1 MTLAVLASAGH
12 VFEPPGVA
20 DFWQP
25 LVGSGA
31 WAITRTML
39 LVVVIG
45 AVLAYV
51 MVASTRKLAVVP
63 GKGQYALE
71 GAYGF
76 VRNSI
81 ARDLIGE
88 DNMRPYLPLLF
99 ATFTF
104 IFLGNFAGIVPVI
117 QFPATSR
124 IGIPIVP
131 MLFVYIVYLAV
142 GMRRR
147 GVGGYL
153 KGLSPPGVP
162 VAAQFLVYPLEFIT
176 YFITRPVTLAL
187 RLFGNMFAGHLLL
200 LLIALG
206 AEYLLVEG
214 LNGSIGLGLI
224 GIPIWLSYFVFTVF
238 ELLIQFLQAYVFTVL
253 AAFYIAD
260 SLSDEH

>member
-1 MTLAVLASAGH
+1 MNPAVLAGASH
-12 VFEPPGVA
+12 TFNPPGTA
-20 DFWQP
+20 NFWQP
-25 LVGSGA
+25 LVGTGA
-31 WAITRTML
+31 FAITRTML

-45 AVLAYV
+45 LVLAWV
-51 MVASTRKLAVVP
+51 MVRSTRKLAVVP
-63 GKGQYALE
+63 TKGQYVLE
-71 GAYGF
+71 SSYGF

-104 IFLGNFAGIVPVI
+104 ILLGNVAGIVPVI

-124 IGIPIVP
+124 IGIPIAP
-131 MLFVYIVYLAV
+131 MLFAYVVYLAI
-142 GMRRR
+142 GFRRR

-153 KGLSPPGVP
+153 KGLCPPGVP
-162 VAAQFLVYPLEFIT
+162 GAAQLLVYPLEFIT

-187 RLFGNMFAGHLLL
+187 RLFGNMFAGHILL
-200 LLIALG
+200 LLIAIG

-214 LNGSIGLGLI
+214 LDGHIGLGI
-224 GIPIWLSYFVFTVF
+224 VGIPVWLSYFVFTVF
-238 ELLIQFLQAYVFTVL
+238 ELLIEFLQAYVFTIL
-253 AAFYIAD
+253 TAFYIAD

>member
-1 MTLAVLASAGH
+1 MNPAVLAGASH
-12 VFEPPGVA
+12 EFLPPGVPN
-20 DFWQP
+20 FWQP
-25 LVGSGA
+25 FFGTGA
-31 WAITRTML
+31 FAVTRVML

-45 AVLAYV
+45 LVLAWV
-51 MVASTRKLAVVP
+51 MVRSTRKMAVVP
-63 GKGQYALE
+63 SKGQYALE
-71 GAYGF
+71 SSYGF

-104 IFLGNFAGIVPVI
+104 IFLGNVSGIIPVI

-124 IGIPIVP
+124 IGIPIAP
-131 MLFVYIVYLAV
+131 MLFVYVVYLAV
-142 GMRRR
+142 GFRRR

-153 KGLSPPGVP
+153 KGLCPPGVP
-162 VAAQFLVYPLEFIT
+162 GAVQPLVYVLEFIT
-176 YFITRPVTLAL
+176 YFVTRPFTLAL

-214 LNGSIGLGLI
+214 LAGHIGLGLI
-224 GIPIWLSYFVFTVF
+224 GIPVWLSYFVFTIF
-238 ELLIQFLQAYVFTVL
+238 ELLIEFLQAYVFTIL

>member
-1 MTLAVLASAGH
+1 MNPAVLAAASH
-12 VFEPPGVA
+12 TFNPPSTPN
-20 DFWQP
+20 FWQP
-25 LVGSGA
+25 FFGTGA
-31 WAITRTML
+31 FAITRTML

-45 AVLAYV
+45 LVLAV
-51 MVASTRKLAVVP
+51 VFVRSTRRLAVVP
-63 GKGQYALE
+63 SKGQYALE
-71 GAYGF
+71 SSYGF

-104 IFLGNFAGIVPVI
+104 IFLGNVAGIIPVI

-124 IGIPIVP
+124 IGIPIAP
-131 MLFVYIVYLAV
+131 MLFVYVVYLAI
-142 GMRRR
+142 GFRRR
-147 GVGGYL
+147 GFVGYL
-153 KGLSPPGVP
+153 KNLCPPGVP
-162 VAAQFLVYPLEFIT
+162 VFVQPLIYVLEAIT
-176 YFITRPVTLAL
+176 YFVTRPVTLAL

-200 LLIALG
+200 LLISIG

-214 LNGSIGLGLI
+214 LDGHIGLGLI
-224 GIPIWLSYFVFTVF
+224 GIPIWLSSFVFTVF
-238 ELLIQFLQAYVFTVL
+238 ELLIEFLQAYVFTIL